1 MSRQPTIPAPAGP
14 DGPIGPAADADRA
27 WLVAAAAAG
36 RAAMQD
42 VDAALKAGTIV
53 DITHLTPE
61 QMVKLLIS

>member
-1 MSRQPTIPAPAGP
+1 
-14 DGPIGPAADADRA
+14 
-27 WLVAAAAAG
+27 
-36 RAAMQD
+36 MQD